1 MGGGAGGAPDISAMS
16 PRERADRLYDLIM
29 TLDSEG
35 KKDSVAFFSQM
46 GIAAYQMLPQQDAD
60 SRYDMGRIAEVAGA
74 TEIAR
79 AQADT
84 ILAQDPKHLLGLI
97 LALSTARDVNDQAT
111 VRTLDRRLL
120 AAEKSELARNL
131 PEYQRHHSEIEAAI
145 AQARTEVG
153 K

>member
-1 MGGGAGGAPDISAMS
+1 
-16 PRERADRLYDLIM
+16 
-29 TLDSEG
+29 
-35 KKDSVAFFSQM
+35 
-46 GIAAYQMLPQQDAD
+46 
-60 SRYDMGRIAEVAGA
+60 VAGA

-97 LALSTARDVNDQAT
+97 LAISTARDVNDQAT
-111 VRTLDRRLL
+111 IRTLDRRLL

-131 PEYQRHHSEIEAAI
+131 PEYQRHQNEITAAI
-145 AQARTEVG
+145 AQARTDVG